1 MDQLEQLR
9 KEVEAIHA
17 RNLRVE
23 ADKAW
28 ETSAFRKI
36 LILTVTYILA
46 SLTMYVIGVSDF
58 YLSSLIP
65 TLGFFL
71 STLTFPAV
79 KKWWIQRRVTN
90 IEGDTKE
97 F

>member
-9 KEVEAIHA
+9 KEVEAIRT
-17 RNLRVE
+17 RNSRVE

-28 ETSAFRKI
+28 EVSAFRKI
-36 LILTVTYILA
+36 LILLTTYVLA
-46 SLTMYVIGVSDF
+46 SLTMYAMGVPNF

-65 TLGFFL
+65 ALGFFL

-79 KKWWIQRRVTN
+79 KKWWIRRFLMNPGVSDD
-90 IEGDTKE
+90 I
-97 F
+97 